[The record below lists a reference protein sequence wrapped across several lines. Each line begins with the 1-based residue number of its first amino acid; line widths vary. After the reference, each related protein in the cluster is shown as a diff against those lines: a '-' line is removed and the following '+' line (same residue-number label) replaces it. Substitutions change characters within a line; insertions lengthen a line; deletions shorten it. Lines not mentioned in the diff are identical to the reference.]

1 LKTIEV
7 RESGTRTMKGDG
19 AKRLDFDFC
28 VVCGER
34 EEKEDDESMKL
45 RWRRECRILKTSKA
59 IKNEEMWVG

>member
-1 LKTIEV
+1 
-7 RESGTRTMKGDG
+7 MKGDG